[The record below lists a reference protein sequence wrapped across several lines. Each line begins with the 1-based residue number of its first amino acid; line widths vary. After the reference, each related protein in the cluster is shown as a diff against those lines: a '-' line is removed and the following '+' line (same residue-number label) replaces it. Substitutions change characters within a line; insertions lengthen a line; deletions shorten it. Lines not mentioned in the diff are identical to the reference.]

1 MSSPEHA
8 LLFIFIFLFPRAAPW
23 ALAIFFRQRVPRFS
37 RGESVSLFDERCK
50 ATSSERNVLI
60 VIRTRGT
67 GNMLRNLFHRRCDNG
82 TIGRWSSSPTPC
94 AKLSLLRR
102 RTENENLRPSSTC
115 TSCSSI
121 NLLFKLS
128 TIHLHEKMIMVST
141 KKKFEFIGKLL
152 FTK

>member
-1 MSSPEHA
+1 M
-8 LLFIFIFLFPRAAPW
+8 LFYSFLFFLFPRAAPW

-37 RGESVSLFDERCK
+37 RGESVSLLDERCK

-67 GNMLRNLFHRRCDNG
+67 GNMLRNLFHRPCDNG

-102 RTENENLRPSSTC
+102 RTENENLRPSRST
-115 TSCSSI
+115 SSSI
-121 NLLFKLS
+121 NIVKLW
-128 TIHLHEKMIMVST
+128 TIHLMMKIMVNT

-152 FTK
+152 FFRSQH